1 MVPWHLFPKLW
12 NLLINNSNIKQTA
25 ITTHM
30 QKWGGNREKTPRSFL
45 VLNGNMRKMS
55 YPGQKEIVMHKISE
69 WFVPLCNILG
79 WLSLPALCCSDI
91 PLHKRFSLPG
101 KTRITRIIPSVGF
114 SVDRVCPGDLESE
127 WWRSVQCGSGM
138 FSDAEI
144 REQAEIIWQQ
154 LNSRKIFYKSITG
167 LWQALPQDTE
177 EVRV

>member
-1 MVPWHLFPKLW
+1 M
-12 NLLINNSNIKQTA
+12 
-25 ITTHM
+25 
-30 QKWGGNREKTPRSFL
+30 GGNREKTPRSFL
-45 VLNGNMRKMS
+45 VLNGNIRKMA

-91 PLHKRFSLPG
+91 TLHKRFSLPG

-127 WWRSVQCGSGM
+127 WWRSVKCGSGM